1 MIKLRFLKLFFD
13 IWNIA
18 SKKRKIEIIYVFFLM
33 CLGSISELILVSL
46 TAPFILA
53 LENTEFLKESQNYNL
68 FLDFFKIQNS
78 GQELLF
84 VSLLFGTFALFV
96 SLIRL
101 LNLRSSTYLAARI
114 GTDLSLR
121 CFNKTLYFDYLEKV
135 SIDSS
140 YLLNICTRE
149 ISMAVNGLNLIF
161 RLFAGFLSSLGII
174 IALFNSTF
182 YGALL
187 ISILFPFLYFI
198 LAYCSKNSLKK
209 NSQLVLNSSRNQ
221 LKTVQDTLGLFKT
234 IILENKYEYFM
245 NRYKNFDRTLRISQ
259 ASNQLIRLYPRYLLE
274 GLALFVLA
282 IVSVVIANMSN
293 INMLVLAGTLA
304 IGVQRLLPSLQQ
316 VYSSWSGLKGN
327 DASIQN
333 VLYFVNSFKTK
344 NLNLKIKNVST
355 NLVKDSKFFNSKIIL
370 SKIYFKYKSH
380 HKYVLEDINMVIKK
394 GQKIG
399 IKGKSGYG
407 KSTLADI
414 ILTIIKPTKG
424 EIKIDGINLYQNGVE
439 NIQKWRNIIS
449 CVPQDIYLANASIA
463 ENIALSFDKKEIDY
477 NRLINASKL
486 AKLYEYINKLP
497 EKFETK
503 VGERGVKLSGGQI
516 QRIAIARAFYKGSSV
531 LIFDEPTS
539 SLDNATEEEVIE
551 NIYSISNN
559 VTLII
564 IAHRLSTLKNCDV
577 IYEIKNNTMEES

>member
-13 IWNIA
+13 IWRIA
-18 SKKRKIEIIYVFFLM
+18 SKKRKFEIIYVFFLM

-53 LENTEFLKESQNYNL
+53 LENTEFLKESHNYNL
-68 FLDFFKIQNS
+68 FLDFFKIKDP
-78 GQELLF
+78 GQELLLI
-84 VSLLFGTFALFV
+84 SLLFGSFALFV

-101 LNLRSSTYLAARI
+101 LNIRSSTYLAARI

-174 IALFNSTF
+174 IALFNSSF
-182 YGALL
+182 YAALL
-187 ISILFPFLYFI
+187 ISLLFPSLYFI
-198 LAYCSKNSLKK
+198 LAYFSKNSLKK
-209 NSQLVLNSSRNQ
+209 NSHLVLNSSRNQ
-221 LKTVQDTLGLFKT
+221 LKTVQDTLGLFKS

-245 NRYKNFDRTLRISQ
+245 NRYKNFDRSLRISQ

-282 IVSVVIANMSN
+282 IVSVVISNMSN

-327 DASIQN
+327 DASIKN
-333 VLYFVNSFKTK
+333 ILYFVNSFKAK
-344 NLNLKIKNVST
+344 NLNLKIKNVSS
-355 NLVKDSKFFNSKIIL
+355 NLDNDNKFFNSKIIL

-380 HKYVLEDINMVIKK
+380 QKYVLEDINMVIKK

-424 EIKIDGINLYQNGVE
+424 EIDGVNLYQNGVE

-463 ENIALSFDKKEIDY
+463 ENIALSFDKKEINY
-477 NRLINASKL
+477 NKLINASKL

-577 IYEIKNNTMEES
+577 IYEIKNNTIEES